1 MRHTRGRSS
10 YIPQRISG
18 NKFGHAP
25 ALFAARITTTRVGMV
40 PLMTANERRLKCAA
54 FGSSSARP
62 SGQGDASQISCTW
75 WPRFNQLI
83 ASAEVKGILESR
95 QHLPHCVQLKCTS
108 MPANLPLLPG
118 VSLVLLLG
126 ATVELSSV

>member
-1 MRHTRGRSS
+1 MRHTKGRSS

-18 NKFGHAP
+18 NRFGHAP
-25 ALFAARITTTRVGMV
+25 TLFAARMTTTRVGMV

-54 FGSSSARP
+54 FGSSSATP
-62 SGQGDASQISCTW
+62 SGQEDASQISCTW
-75 WPRFNQLI
+75 WPRFSQLI
-83 ASAEVKGILESR
+83 ASAAVNGILESR

-108 MPANLPLLPG
+108 MPNNLLPLCG

-126 ATVELSSV
+126 ATLELSSV